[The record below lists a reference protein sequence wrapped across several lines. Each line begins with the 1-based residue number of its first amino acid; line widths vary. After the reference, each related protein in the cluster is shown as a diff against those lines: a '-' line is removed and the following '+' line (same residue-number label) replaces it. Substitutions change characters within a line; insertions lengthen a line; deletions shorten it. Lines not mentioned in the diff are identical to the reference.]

1 MTLQQILADY
11 LRPKITDFRL
21 QISLQRAQGWVRL
34 QIADFSGVDIC
45 KGRGGAES
53 DFRFQ
58 ISTGPAADFQ
68 RVRLQIA
75 DANTGLG
82 SSRKSSADFRFQIS
96 DGTELQGGLKKREAD
111 YRFQISDA
119 KAGEKW
125 VWEALEISDNLLG
138 DYIL

>member
-1 MTLQQILADY
+1 M
-11 LRPKITDFRL
+11 
-21 QISLQRAQGWVRL
+21 QIS
-34 QIADFSGVDIC
+34 DFSGVDIC

-96 DGTELQGGLKKREAD
+96 DGTELQGGLKKREEE

-119 KAGEKW
+119 KAGEKR

-138 DYIL
+138 DYML

>member
-1 MTLQQILADY
+1 MEAASVVVAAATEGGGG
-11 LRPKITDFRL
+11 
-21 QISLQRAQGWVRL
+21 SLQRAQGWVRL
-34 QIADFSGVDIC
+34 QISDFSGVDIFC

-58 ISTGPAADFQ
+58 ISKGPAADFQ

-96 DGTELQGGLKKREAD
+96 DGTELQGGLKKRGSRMQIAD
-111 YRFQISDA
+111 CRCQSQ
-119 KAGEKW
+119 
-125 VWEALEISDNLLG
+125 
-138 DYIL
+138 